1 MAAGQKPK
9 FFATGNRA
17 TGFIAFGNIATGVIA
32 VGNVTRGFIA
42 IGNVAIGVIAIG
54 NVGFGVIGLGAS
66 VAGGFVAYGA
76 ASAFPIVI
84 GSSASGMDEAFG
96 PFAALIAFPVFLA
109 TAVLAPQ
116 IVAVFFGPK
125 WTESVAVMQL
135 LALFGLIQVLTYLNG
150 TTIKAL
156 GKPGWLV
163 VIVGITAALKVVAFL
178 IAVQYGLVAV
188 AVAAVFVGW
197 AVAPL
202 YYWGVRKLV
211 AVDLRGYWTSLRV
224 PVAGSILSSA
234 TMLGFRYLL
243 DGAGA
248 RPLVVLAVAGAAG
261 AAVYYGAVR
270 LMAPPLA
277 AEVRD
282 LVGRGLPSRRFG
294 RPRKVLVGGDS

>member
-1 MAAGQKPK
+1 
-9 FFATGNRA
+9 
-17 TGFIAFGNIATGVIA
+17 
-32 VGNVTRGFIA
+32 
-42 IGNVAIGVIAIG
+42 
-54 NVGFGVIGLGAS
+54 
-66 VAGGFVAYGA
+66 
-76 ASAFPIVI
+76 
-84 GSSASGMDEAFG
+84 
-96 PFAALIAFPVFLA
+96 
-109 TAVLAPQ
+109 VLAPQ

-125 WTESVAVMQL
+125 WADSVPVMQL

-156 GKPGWLV
+156 GKPGWLTI
-163 VIVGITAALKVVAFL
+163 IVGITAALKVVAFL

-188 AVAAVFVGW
+188 AFAAVFVGW

-211 AVDLRGYWTSLRV
+211 AVDLRGYWTSLQV
-224 PVAGSILSSA
+224 PVAGSIISMA
-234 TMLGFRYLL
+234 TMLGFRYVL

-248 RPLVVLAVAGAAG
+248 RPLVVLAVAGVVG
-261 AAVYYGAVR
+261 AVVYYAAVR

-282 LVGRGLPSRRFG
+282 LVGRGLPSRRLG